1 MTRQSS
7 RELAQPVRRRERKMQ
22 WFKNAGSAESLCRV
36 ELVNVAQPFRTWQI
50 VQCALGHDLAGPHES
65 PETSTKMARSRSGK
79 DGETLGRVLVR
90 IQVPQPQHERCRLGA
105 GESRPGHYG
114 NDAPQL

>member
-1 MTRQSS
+1 
-7 RELAQPVRRRERKMQ
+7 MQ

-50 VQCALGHDLAGPHES
+50 VQCALGHDLAGPRES

-90 IQVPQPQHERCRLGA
+90 IQVPQPRFIPKSPHIFGF
-105 GESRPGHYG
+105 G
-114 NDAPQL
+114 NR